1 MRLCTRT
8 GEHGSAEHNQDH
20 EGEDCGKEKPNP
32 RHAAEGSIGTV
43 IGDDA
48 RGPLRGLRVL
58 DISTMIA
65 APFAAALLA
74 DCGATVIK
82 VELPGDGDT
91 LRHVAPMYANRSLYW
106 SVLGRNKYSITLDLR
121 VPRGRD
127 LFLRL
132 VKVSD
137 AVLENFRPGT
147 LERWGLGYDTL
158 ADANPSV
165 VLARVSGYGQDGP
178 YRDKAGF
185 GTPAAAMGGL
195 TYITGYPDRPPIG
208 VPIALAD
215 YLAGLFGALG
225 TTMALLERERS
236 SDHRGQ
242 WLDVSLYE
250 SVFRLL
256 EAVVPAYGK
265 NGQVR
270 ERRGNRTG
278 QSSPIGS
285 YRTADDRY
293 MVLSV
298 STDRVWLRMTEA
310 MGHPE
315 WAADPRFLTNP
326 DRTAHADEVDAVVG
340 CWFAEHTA
348 EEAQRVLDAA
358 GVPVSPIYSIADIF
372 GDPQYRARRDIIE
385 VQDPEVGAVPMPAIL
400 PRFART
406 PGEVRFP
413 GPRLGEHNAAVYG
426 GLLGLD
432 EAELEALRRD
442 GVV

>member
-1 MRLCTRT
+1 MTT
-8 GEHGSAEHNQDH
+8 
-20 EGEDCGKEKPNP
+20 
-32 RHAAEGSIGTV
+32 
-43 IGDDA
+43 
-48 RGPLRGLRVL
+48 RGPLAGLRVL

-65 APFAAALLA
+65 APFGAALLA
-74 DCGATVIK
+74 DAGAEVIK
-82 VELPGDGDT
+82 VEIPGQGDT
-91 LRHVAPMYANRSLYW
+91 LRHVAPMYADRSLYW
-106 SVLGRNKYSITLDLR
+106 AVLGRNKYSITLDLR
-121 VPRGRD
+121 VPRGRE
-127 LFLRL
+127 LFLEL
-132 VKVSD
+132 VKRSD

-147 LERWGLGYDTL
+147 LERWNLSYDTL
-158 ADANPSV
+158 KAANPRL
-165 VLARVSGYGQDGP
+165 VLVRVSGYGQDGP
-178 YRDKAGF
+178 YKDKAGF

-195 TYITGYPDRPPIG
+195 TYITGYPDRPPIT

-215 YLAGLFGALG
+215 YLAGMFGALG
-225 TTMALLERERS
+225 ATMALLERERS
-236 SDHRGQ
+236 PSHEGQ
-242 WLDVSLYE
+242 WVDVSLYE

-298 STDRVWLRMTEA
+298 STDRVWQRMIEA

-315 WAADPRFLTNP
+315 WGEDPRFRTNP
-326 DRTAHADEVDAVVG
+326 DRTKHADDVDAVVS

-372 GDPQYRARRDIIE
+372 ADAHYQARRDIVE
-385 VQDPEVGAVPMPAIL
+385 VEDPEVGPVPMPAIV
-400 PRFART
+400 PRFSRT
-406 PGEVRFP
+406 PGDIRFT
-413 GPRLGEHNAAVYG
+413 GPRLGEHNELIYG
-426 GLLGLD
+426 SLLGLQAD
-432 EAELEALRRD
+432 ELEALQND